1 MEKVCMNAWE
11 LPKVLEERLKEKYGD
26 DWEKYVKAKA
36 INEEEFEEQ
45 VKDKA
50 KDQRKIQREKTLSGF
65 LKKVGLKKRDM
76 LQSTMLFDGVK
87 EADALFQAERK
98 IGDWIF
104 SSAVF
109 FFALAL
115 IEAIIII
122 ICLLPLKEKVPYLVT
137 FSNATQNFAIVQRAD
152 KSIRAN
158 QALIRQLVASYV
170 NNR

>member
-1 MEKVCMNAWE
+1 MNAWE

-36 INEEEFEEQ
+36 INEEELEEQ

-50 KDQRKIQREKTLSGF
+50 KDQQKIQREKTLSGF

-115 IEAIIII
+115 IEAIYYYMLIA
-122 ICLLPLKEKVPYLVT
+122 LK
-137 FSNATQNFAIVQRAD
+137 R
-152 KSIRAN
+152 KS
-158 QALIRQLVASYV
+158 ALFGNLFKRYTKFCHSPKSRQEYSCQSSAYKTTGSILCQ
-170 NNR
+170 

>member
-36 INEEEFEEQ
+36 INEEELEEQ

-50 KDQRKIQREKTLSGF
+50 KEQQKIQREKTLSGF

-98 IGDWIF
+98 IGD
-104 SSAVF
+104 
-109 FFALAL
+109 
-115 IEAIIII
+115 
-122 ICLLPLKEKVPYLVT
+122 
-137 FSNATQNFAIVQRAD
+137 
-152 KSIRAN
+152 
-158 QALIRQLVASYV
+158 
-170 NNR
+170 